1 MYGII
6 TCELVVQSTC
16 YFAQRCLIPSEILFL
31 ILVTPFLFLCFYF
44 FADEVLSDLARVR
57 ISSFCFYILQSDIY
71 FQRIFKI
78 KTNVQCK
85 ANMEKPIRPGKHKI
99 IWLGGITPPSCKISW
114 LFINYTY
121 FFYEKLVKG
130 PSTECF
136 LIFLYFQYWKF
147 LTWFLKFTSK
157 LTLGFSFLWWGKSVH
172 KARKALYKLGIS

>member
-1 MYGII
+1 MRKLINFHVLKHTKKTWRWFQCPGVFRCCSLKLDCQRHTGSRTCMV

-71 FQRIFKI
+71 FQPIFKI

-99 IWLGGITPPSCKISW
+99 IWPGGITPPSCKISW
-114 LFINYTY
+114 LLTTRI
-121 FFYEKLVKG
+121 FFMRN
-130 PSTECF
+130 
-136 LIFLYFQYWKF
+136 
-147 LTWFLKFTSK
+147 
-157 LTLGFSFLWWGKSVH
+157 WW
-172 KARKALYKLGIS
+172 KALVLNVS